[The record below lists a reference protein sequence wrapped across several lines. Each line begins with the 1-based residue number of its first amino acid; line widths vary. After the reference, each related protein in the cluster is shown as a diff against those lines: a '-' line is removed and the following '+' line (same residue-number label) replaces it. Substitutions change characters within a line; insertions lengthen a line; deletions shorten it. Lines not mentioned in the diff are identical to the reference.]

1 MSSLHLLYVYL
12 QPLTSGCQKEHMT
25 YSLWKKGVLQLALQF
40 NFWVESDIC
49 NSLYL
54 YAVSAIGQ
62 VARVATHR
70 IYGATHYNSI
80 TTLLQQL
87 LFNYYATPLW
97 LQS

>member
-1 MSSLHLLYVYL
+1 M
-12 QPLTSGCQKEHMT
+12 
-25 YSLWKKGVLQLALQF
+25 
-40 NFWVESDIC
+40 
-49 NSLYL
+49 YL

-87 LFNYYATPLW
+87 LFNYYATPL
-97 LQS
+97 